1 MIQKGSILNVIDNSG
16 GRFVKCIGIYQ
27 GFNSRYAFLG
37 SKILISVKR
46 LRKKR
51 RKFSKVK
58 KGFVTYG
65 LIVQAKKK
73 PFSNSNHTTFL
84 NNSVVLLNFQNRI
97 IGTRVF
103 GVLPK
108 FLRYTRYM
116 RVISL
121 SSGIR

>member
-16 GRFVKCIGIYQ
+16 ARFVKCIGIYH

-37 SKILISVKR
+37 SKILVSVKK

-51 RKFSKVK
+51 KRFSKIK
-58 KGFVTYG
+58 KGATTYG
-65 LIVQAKKK
+65 LIVRTKKAYNN
-73 PFSNSNHTTFL
+73 NSNNTAFL
-84 NNSVVLLNFQNRI
+84 TNSIVLLNFQNRI
-97 IGTRVF
+97 IGTRIF
-103 GVLPK
+103 GALPK

-116 RVISL
+116 RLLSL